1 MLKKLIRILN
11 KFLVYLILK
20 VINFLLY
27 KTKFKII
34 PSIDQLDK
42 FDYDYSENTRR
53 LVLKSNQNRFDKITI
68 DTSLFNTILCESGRK
83 HNTNKSPY
91 NLVGHRSG
99 YTGLYYLLFD
109 KLKNKEINF
118 AEIGIEKNAST
129 RAWREYFDKAKIHT
143 FEYDK
148 NKIEDAIKDDLN
160 ETYYHEI
167 DVRNAINIKN
177 TFKNLNIKFDIII
190 DDSLHTFKE
199 QIKII
204 YNVKDFLKP
213 GAMLIIEDIY
223 RFRKDHDE
231 KRYYKEIFDIKD
243 EFKKIFFVD
252 TRHINNFTASWKCE
266 KLLILIKNDL

>member
-1 MLKKLIRILN
+1 MLKKKFIILK
-11 KFLVYLILK
+11 KFLVYIFLK
-20 VINFLLY
+20 IINFLLY
-27 KTKFKII
+27 KTNFKII
-34 PSIDQLDK
+34 PAINELDK

-53 LVLKSNQNRFDKITI
+53 LALKTNQDRFDKIII
-68 DTSLFNTILCESGRK
+68 DTSLFNTTLCESGK
-83 HNTNKSPY
+83 KYNTNKSPY

-129 RAWREYFDKAKIHT
+129 KAWRDYFGKANIHG

-148 NKIEDAIKDDLN
+148 DKIKNAKKHNLN
-160 ETYYHEI
+160 NTYYHEI
-167 DVRNAINIKN
+167 DVRSEINIKN
-177 TFKNLNIKFDIII
+177 AFENLNIKFDIII
-190 DDSLHTFKE
+190 DDSLHSFDE

-213 GAMLIIEDIY
+213 GAILVIEDI
-223 RFRKDHDE
+223 FRYKKGHDE
-231 KRYYKEIFDIKD
+231 KKYYKEIFKIKD

-266 KLLILIKNDL
+266 KLLILIKNDQ

>member
-1 MLKKLIRILN
+1 MLKKKFRILN
-11 KFLVYLILK
+11 KFLVYIFLK
-20 VINFLLY
+20 IINFLLY
-27 KTKFKII
+27 KTNFKII
-34 PSIDQLDK
+34 PAINELDK

-53 LVLKSNQNRFDKITI
+53 LALKTNQDRFDKIII
-68 DTSLFNTILCESGRK
+68 DTSLFNTTLCESGK
-83 HNTNKSPY
+83 KYNTNKSPY

-129 RAWREYFDKAKIHT
+129 KAWRDYFDKANIHG

-148 NKIEDAIKDDLN
+148 DKIKNAKKHNLN
-160 ETYYHEI
+160 NTYYHEI
-167 DVRNAINIKN
+167 DVRSEINIKN
-177 TFKNLNIKFDIII
+177 AFENLNIKFDIII
-190 DDSLHTFKE
+190 DDSLHSFDE

-213 GAMLIIEDIY
+213 GAILVIEDI
-223 RFRKDHDE
+223 FRYKKGHDE
-231 KRYYKEIFDIKD
+231 KKYYKEIFKIKD

-266 KLLILIKNDL
+266 KLLILIKNDQ